1 MIFIILHCDFYVKK
15 EQVTA
20 ITLHS
25 TPENLEFLILRN
37 CLSLTLV
44 FIETLFTKYL
54 HLLGNK
60 ALWGITSYI
69 DYRSKNTIILRT
81 STLH

>member
-1 MIFIILHCDFYVKK
+1 MTFIILHCDFYVKK
-15 EQVTA
+15 EQVTD

-25 TPENLEFLILRN
+25 TPENLEFVILRN

-54 HLLGNK
+54 YLLGNK
-60 ALWGITSYI
+60 ALWGINSYVN
-69 DYRSKNTIILRT
+69 YRYKNTIILRT